1 MDKYRKAY
9 EFYKRLV
16 ASYEDPEEGKN
27 TWWKML
33 QGIHEV
39 ALYDSDITEE
49 EFNEILNWR

>member
-39 ALYDSDITEE
+39 AQYDSDITEE